1 MVHGG
6 AVHLS
11 KDHIMMDD
19 GTKNFGQVVELDTH
33 GWGKPLT
40 DWAVSSLSQEHGILV
55 ATNDKEFKKFNVGD
69 FMGIIPVHSCLTA
82 DAMKG
87 YLTLEGKTLEHL
99 EGTNYR

>member
-1 MVHGG
+1 
-6 AVHLS
+6 
-11 KDHIMMDD
+11 MMDD
-19 GTKNFGQVVELDTH
+19 GTKNFGQVVELDAH
-33 GWGKPLT
+33 GWGKPLN